1 MEEIGGIRKRR
12 FIVGVICLQVALSP
26 AAYAQS
32 AAEKALLAKAQSL
45 ASSGHVDMALQTWQQ
60 VLLAD
65 ANNKEALLGIAK
77 ADMQLGKTDEA
88 RIYLNR
94 LRAAGG
100 SAADIAK
107 IEAMPTVGPRADRIA
122 QAGELARQGRYPDAM
137 RLYRDIFGD
146 TPPAG
151 NYALAYYDTEAA
163 IPADRPHA
171 VEGLRNLSKQF
182 PADSRYSVTLGRILT
197 YDQKTRP
204 EGIAILRQ
212 YESVPAA
219 QAALKQAETWNAK
232 PPAGATVQTQPTAQT
247 QSQTAEVQQQPVRA
261 RSSPEASAYRALNGG
276 RIDDAKQQF
285 QSLLEKQPNSP
296 GVLSG
301 LGYVSMKEQDFASAA
316 DYLERARAAGAR
328 GVDGTLATAK
338 FWLKMNEAGDRLA
351 AGDSQSAAEA
361 YRDALAIKP
370 NNADALQGLG
380 GALSQGGEDADAAD
394 AFQKATRANPQSAAA
409 WRGLFLA
416 KSASGSA
423 QAALDVNDRMPR
435 SVRSQLETD
444 PDYLR
449 ALAEDNLAVGR
460 KAEADR
466 IIAQALALPF
476 PNEGRDLPVQK
487 QLQYAALLMTAKKY
501 APAVRIYKQ
510 VVAQDQD
517 NSGAWLALIAAQ
529 HQLNDDDA
537 ALASVARMP
546 QPVFDKA
553 QGDESCVVLVASIYQ
568 SRHDYD
574 RAQKYLEQAIKID
587 TAARPELSLQLAD
600 IYAAQGNVQKAYP
613 IYTQELERNPQNQ
626 QAWRGVLNS
635 LHTMNRDRE
644 ALRRVASMP
653 ESVRLRFEQDPVF
666 LETLATLQSSA
677 GQSQAAL
684 KTYSQ
689 LTRIYAEQNTE
700 LPLDIR
706 IQYGWILLKA
716 RDDQKLYALV
726 TDLSGSLDMT
736 EEQQAEFNR
745 LWATWSIQRA
755 NAALLAG
762 DQRRALAILEAA
774 GQAFPKN
781 ADVYSALAAA
791 YLQAGQ
797 ARQAVALYAA
807 LDPTDFTSAQYQGAI
822 GAALSARD
830 MTRAKE
836 CLEAALDRFQ
846 NDPSILKMAAQYE
859 QTRGNNDRAAA
870 YYRAALQAMGPTPAG
885 GGPLSQPG
893 TPLYGPSPTQQL
905 MELLVPSGRIAR
917 ANEPEPIDNRRRG
930 DISWQEAP
938 ASNEPTLGDFADTE
952 QVPGDLIRNP
962 SRRRSTSTLG
972 EYAEV
977 ERPTEAYQ
985 SPLVAATGNSGQ
997 ISDGKPSKGKKVS
1010 EKRDLRNSSTDG
1022 QTTGRQVSTV
1032 APEKTSL
1039 PRPSAPVEQ
1048 ESLASPTEFL
1058 KPASTHLAV
1067 LEPKSPLLSQD
1078 GATYRGNA
1086 YLNDSNPA
1094 LRLRAAAHEI
1104 TGAQETAPT
1113 LPRDETS
1120 PPVAPTPRTG
1130 LPTDTPLGAIPVES
1144 TSAPLAPTLPPLSGA
1159 AVRPV
1164 RPVKTE
1170 REQVE
1175 EQLAVLQGAGS
1186 PWIGGSSGIDYRSGQ
1201 PGYDRLAAYS
1211 SNIESSQMM
1220 GPNVRTTVIVRP
1232 VLLDTGV
1239 PVASTTFQQGTLPA
1253 GAIPYV
1259 QSAAG
1264 VGAEFQLRAASFGAS
1279 VGYTPYGFLIPNWTA
1294 GLYIHPPASHYTITF
1309 GRDPIT
1315 DTQLS
1320 YAGLRDIGSKS
1331 PTYIGNSWGG
1341 VMANAGEVQLAFGG
1355 ARSGWYIQGGGQYV
1369 TGLHVETNTRI
1380 DGDAGAYWAVWHRP
1394 EYGSLSLG
1402 MNFFGM
1408 HYDHNLRYFTYG
1420 QGGYFSPGAYT
1431 LAGIPFTFTGHHGSR
1446 LHYRVAGSLGL
1457 QAFQEDSTPFYP
1469 LDPALQTPADYYP
1482 EHTGVGSN
1490 YSLDAEGAYAIA
1502 EHWYVGGYLNFNNA
1516 RDYASEK
1523 IGFYVRYLFRP
1534 QPMREEGGPTG
1545 IFPIQG
1551 FRPIQVP

>member
-1 MEEIGGIRKRR
+1 MEEIGSIRKRR
-12 FIVGVICLQVALSP
+12 FILGVICLQMALSA
-26 AAYAQS
+26 AAYTQS

-45 ASSGHVDMALQTWQQ
+45 ASSGHLDMALQTWRQ

-65 ANNKEALLGIAK
+65 ANNTEALLGIAK

-107 IEAMPTVGPRADRIA
+107 IEAMPNVGPRADRIA

-137 RLYRDIFGD
+137 RIYRDVFGD

-163 IPADRPHA
+163 IAADRPHA
-171 VEGLRNLSKQF
+171 IGGLRKLAKQF
-182 PADSRYSVTLGRILT
+182 PADSRYSVTLGRVLT
-197 YDQKTRP
+197 YDPKTRA
-204 EGIAILRQ
+204 EGITILRQ
-212 YESVPAA
+212 FSNVPAA
-219 QAALKQAETWNAK
+219 QAALSQAETWNVK
-232 PPAGATVQTQPTAQT
+232 PPAGATVQAQP
-247 QSQTAEVQQQPVRA
+247 QTAETQQQPVRA
-261 RSSPEASAYRALNGG
+261 PSSPEASAYRALNSG
-276 RIDDAKQQF
+276 RLDEAKRLF

-296 GVLSG
+296 GALSG

-316 DYLERARAAGAR
+316 DYLERARAAGAK

-338 FWLKMNEAGDRLA
+338 FWLKMNEAGDRLT

-361 YRDALAIKP
+361 YRDALAMKP

-394 AFQKATRANPQSAAA
+394 AFQKATRLNPQSAAA

-416 KSASGSA
+416 RSASGSA
-423 QAALDVNDRMPR
+423 QAALEVNDHMPN

-460 KAEADR
+460 KTEADR
-466 IIAQALALPF
+466 IIALALALPF

-487 QLQYAALLMTAKKY
+487 QLQYAGLLMTAKKY

-510 VVAQDQD
+510 VVAQDSD
-517 NSGAWLALIAAQ
+517 NSGAWRALIAAQ

-553 QGDESCVVLVASIYQ
+553 QGDESFLVLVASIYQ

-587 TAARPELSLQLAD
+587 TSARPELSLPLAD

-613 IYTQELERNPQNQ
+613 IYSQELERSPQNQ
-626 QAWRGVLNS
+626 QAWRGILNS

-666 LETLATLQSSA
+666 LQTLATLQSSA

-700 LPLDIR
+700 LPVDVR

-781 ADVYSALAAA
+781 PDVYSALAAA

-836 CLEAALDRFQ
+836 WLEAALDRFQ

-870 YYRAALQAMGPTPAG
+870 YYRAALQAMGPTSAG

-893 TPLYGPSPTQQL
+893 APLYGPSPTQQL

-917 ANEPEPIDNRRRG
+917 TNGPEPVDNRRRG

-938 ASNEPTLGDFADTE
+938 AGNGPTLGDFADTE
-952 QVPGDLIRNP
+952 QVPGDLIRNRP
-962 SRRRSTSTLG
+962 QQRPTSTLA
-972 EYAEV
+972 EYAQV
-977 ERPTEAYQ
+977 ERPAETYQ
-985 SPLVAATGNSGQ
+985 SPTVGERGSSAQ
-997 ISDGKPSKGKKVS
+997 ISDGEPSRGRKVS
-1010 EKRDLRNSSTDG
+1010 EKRDLRNSSADRQATGMQATD
-1022 QTTGRQVSTV
+1022 RQGSSVPSG
-1032 APEKTSL
+1032 KTSL
-1039 PRPSAPVEQ
+1039 PLPSAPVKQ
-1048 ESLASPTEFL
+1048 ESLPPQTEFL

-1078 GATYRGNA
+1078 GVAYRGSA
-1086 YLNDSNPA
+1086 YLNDPNPA
-1094 LRLRAAAHEI
+1094 LRLRAAAHEM
-1104 TGAQETAPT
+1104 TGAQETAPA
-1113 LPRDETS
+1113 LPRDETA

-1130 LPTDTPLGAIPVES
+1130 LPTDTPPGASPVES
-1144 TSAPLAPTLPPLSGA
+1144 TGAPLAPTLPPLSGA

-1186 PWIGGSSGIDYRSGQ
+1186 TWIGGSSGIDYRSGQ

-1211 SNIESSQMM
+1211 ANIESSQMM

-1239 PVASTTFQQGTLPA
+1239 PAASTTFQQGTLPA

-1264 VGAEFQLRAASFGAS
+1264 VGGEFQLRAASFGAS

-1320 YAGLRDIGSKS
+1320 YAGLRDLGSKG

-1355 ARSGWYIQGGGQYV
+1355 VRSGWYIQGGGQYI
-1369 TGLHVETNTRI
+1369 TGQHVETNKRI
-1380 DGDAGAYWAVWHRP
+1380 DGDAGAYWAVWNRP

-1408 HYDHNLRYFTYG
+1408 HYGYNLRYFTYG
-1420 QGGYFSPGAYT
+1420 QGGYFSPGAYM